1 MNDLTL
7 PEGYQRVM
15 PYLILKDAQGFLNF
29 MQTVFGAT
37 QKMKIMRDENHI
49 MHAEIQVGE
58 STIMFAE
65 STEEYTTQNA
75 GLFIYVNDADETYH
89 KAIQEG
95 ATSVTALSNQDY
107 GRSGGV
113 KDAFGN
119 VWWIT

>member
-1 MNDLTL
+1 MNDLSL

-49 MHAEIQVGE
+49 MHAEIQIGE

-65 STEEYTTQNA
+65 STEEYTTQND
-75 GLFIYVNDADETYH
+75 GLFIYVNDDDETYH
-89 KAIQEG
+89 KAMQKCD
-95 ATSVTALSNQDY
+95 TSVNTIYTMYY
-107 GRSGGV
+107 GC
-113 KDAFGN
+113 
-119 VWWIT
+119 